1 MIHDM
6 MSAGMIW
13 GMGLIGLLLAL
24 TILALGRGLF
34 RRGPVLALLLAAA
47 PLAATERPA
56 NFALHDEA
64 RPVPAIAF
72 VDDEARTRTLADFK
86 GKAVLLNLWATWCA
100 PCRKEMPALD
110 RLQSALGGPDFE
122 VVALSLDRAGV
133 EPVRRFYRETG
144 VKEIAIYLDASGK
157 ALRDLKVTGL
167 PTTLLI
173 DRDGRE
179 LGRLIGPAEW
189 DALEMVAFLRARIG
203 LSSQ

>member
-1 MIHDM
+1 MR
-6 MSAGMIW
+6 S
-13 GMGLIGLLLAL
+13 L
-24 TILALGRGLF
+24 
-34 RRGPVLALLLAAA
+34 VLALWLAAA
-47 PLAATERPA
+47 PLAATERTA

-64 RPVPAIAF
+64 RPAPEIAF
-72 VDDEARTRTLADFK
+72 IDGEARTRTLADFR
-86 GKAVLLNLWATWCA
+86 GQAVLMNLWATWCA

-110 RLQSALGGPDFE
+110 RLQAALGGPDFE

-173 DRDGRE
+173 DREGRE

-189 DALEMVAFLRARIG
+189 DAPEMVAFLRARIG
-203 LSSQ
+203 LSAQRRRP

>member
-1 MIHDM
+1 MR
-6 MSAGMIW
+6 W
-13 GMGLIGLLLAL
+13 LVL
-24 TILALGRGLF
+24 T
-34 RRGPVLALLLAAA
+34 LLLAAA
-47 PLAATERPA
+47 PLAAADRPA

-64 RPVPAIAF
+64 RPVPEITF
-72 VDDEARTRTLADFK
+72 VDGEARARTLSDFK

-110 RLQSALGGPDFE
+110 RLQAAVGGPDFE

-133 EPVRRFYRETG
+133 EPVRRFYGETG

-173 DRDGRE
+173 DREGRE

-189 DALEMVAFLRARIG
+189 DAPEMVAFLRARIG
-203 LSSQ
+203 LSAQRRRP